1 MVKWFL
7 VLLVYP
13 VLGLA
18 SAVAVAQDKSA
29 DGSPGK
35 TLRCEKGRDGCIFS
49 RDGRRVAYASEVG
62 GGGLIVL
69 DGQEGK
75 RYAFVREDLLV
86 FSKDGQHVAYAACE
100 QRNCTETHQWL
111 IVRDGEEVA
120 VPGVPLGISLSP
132 DGSRMGVAL
141 ESRKVRGSYVVLD
154 GEVQR
159 SYDKVLRPIFSDD
172 GRRYAYLAERERK
185 VFLVVDGKEE
195 LGPFDGMR
203 ARFSSDGR
211 RLLYEARAGD
221 KTQVVLDGQELGQ
234 YDEVTDAVFSDDGQ
248 QVAYAAR
255 VGQDAFVVVNG
266 KPGKAYREIWK
277 DSLRFSPDGKR
288 VGFIAV
294 NKTGGNYWVPVVDG
308 KEGAKFDWG
317 TPLVSH
323 PGSALNLKVSGT
335 LVFSPDGKRVA
346 HLAHWA
352 KPYKRVERSGKDV
365 SVSEGSVTTWALVLD
380 GKVQRSYEE
389 IRPGSVVFSPDGRH
403 VSYVAKS
410 KGREFVVVDTREG
423 APFQGIWPPWG
434 GASFDSS
441 TSVRYLAY
449 EGNRIYSV
457 TGSVD

>member
-1 MVKWFL
+1 MARRSL
-7 VLLVYP
+7 VPLASL

-18 SAVAVAQDKSA
+18 SALAVAQDQSA
-29 DGSPGK
+29 ESSLGK

-49 RDGRRVAYASEVG
+49 RDGRRVAYASEAG
-62 GGGLIVL
+62 GGSFIVL

-86 FSKDGQHVAYAACE
+86 FSKDGQRVAYAACE
-100 QRNCTETHQWL
+100 QRNCMDTGKWL
-111 IVRDGEEVA
+111 VVRDGEEVA
-120 VPGVPLGISLSP
+120 IPDMPLGISLSP
-132 DGSRMGVAL
+132 DGSRMAVVVQ
-141 ESRKVRGSYVVLD
+141 SRKVRGSYVLLD
-154 GEVQR
+154 GDIQQ
-159 SYDKVLRPIFSDD
+159 SYDKVYRPIFSDD
-172 GRRYAYLAERERK
+172 GKRYAYLAERGRK

-203 ARFSSDGR
+203 VRFSPDGR
-211 RLLYEARAGD
+211 RLLYEATAGG
-221 KTQVVLDGQELGQ
+221 KTQVVLDGQELGR
-234 YDEVTDAVFSDDGQ
+234 YDEVTDAAFSDDGQ
-248 QVAYAAR
+248 QVAYATR

-266 KPGKAYREIWK
+266 KQGKAYREVWRE
-277 DSLRFSPDGKR
+277 SLRFSPDGKR

-323 PGSALNLKVSGT
+323 PGSALGLKVAGT

-352 KPYKRVERSGKDV
+352 KPYKTVERSGKNV
-365 SVSEGSVTTWALVLD
+365 SVSEGSVATWALVLD
-380 GKVQRSYEE
+380 GKVHKFYEE

-423 APFQGIWPPWG
+423 APFQGIWPSWG
-434 GASFDSS
+434 GASFDSG

-449 EGNRIYSV
+449 EGHRIYSV
-457 TGSVD
+457 TGPVD